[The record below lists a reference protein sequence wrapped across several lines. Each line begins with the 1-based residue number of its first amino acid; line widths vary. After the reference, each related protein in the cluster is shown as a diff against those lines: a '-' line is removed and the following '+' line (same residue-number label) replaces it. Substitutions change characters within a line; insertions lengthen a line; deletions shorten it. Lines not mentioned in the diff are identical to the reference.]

1 MKTATPMFFT
11 LLPALLLAALP
22 ASAQAQ
28 IQRDPFA
35 RRAAAVAAAASAL
48 ASASAS
54 SDPAVAPAPPA
65 PPRLRAVMYEPGKS
79 LVNIDGRILAVGDS
93 FGDYRV
99 TAIGERSATL
109 TRRGARSVLVLD
121 KESSK

>member
-11 LLPALLLAALP
+11 LLPALLLAVLP

-35 RRAAAVAAAASAL
+35 RPAAAIAAAV
-48 ASASAS
+48 SASAS
-54 SDPAVAPAPPA
+54 SELAVAPAPPA

-99 TAIGERSATL
+99 TAISERSATL

-121 KESSK
+121 QESSK